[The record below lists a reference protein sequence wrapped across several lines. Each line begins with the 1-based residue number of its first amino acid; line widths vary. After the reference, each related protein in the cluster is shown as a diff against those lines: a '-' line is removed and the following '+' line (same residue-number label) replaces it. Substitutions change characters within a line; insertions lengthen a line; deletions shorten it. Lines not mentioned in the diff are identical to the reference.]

1 MWIWKCVT
9 PHPPIIVPEVGK
21 GNEAPAANTVT
32 AMKRLSARL
41 SPLIPDI
48 VLVLSPHAP
57 YSEGLCVILADRY
70 EGDFS
75 RFGASG
81 RKWSFRGA
89 VEEGETLTREI
100 SRNLP
105 VTILRPQKGAL
116 DHASLVPLSF
126 LGESWNG
133 RTRLV
138 LANPIGM
145 SPKDAYKLGKILA
158 DFDHDATW
166 GFIGSAD
173 LSHRLIPGAPAGYDA
188 QGRFFDENVV
198 RSIREGSG
206 AELLSLPD
214 SLVEAAGEC
223 GFRSVATFLG
233 LTEKEHRTVL
243 SYEGPFGVGY
253 CVACAALDPALYLP
267 SVARRAVEE
276 MLETGRVLS
285 APPVDDDPVLSAANA
300 CFVSLKTGDGNLR
313 GCIGT
318 ILPQHAALVEEVIS
332 NAVSAA
338 FHDPRFPP
346 VNRTELTDLHFSVDV
361 LSHPERVNGIEE
373 LNPRIYGVILEQGAR
388 RGVLLPDLEGV
399 DSVEEQLRIA
409 SMKAGIRDP
418 LSSSLYRFTVNR
430 YKERRHSPEER

>member
-1 MWIWKCVT
+1 MWVWKCVT

-21 GNEAPAANTVT
+21 GNEAAAANTVT

-48 VLVLSPHAP
+48 ALILSPHAP
-57 YSEGLCVILADRY
+57 YSEGLCVVLADKY
-70 EGDFS
+70 EGSFA
-75 RFGASG
+75 RFGAPE

-89 VEEGETLTREI
+89 VAEGETLTRKI

-105 VTILRPQKGAL
+105 VTILRPQKGVL

-126 LGESWNG
+126 LADSWND

-145 SPKDAYKLGKILA
+145 SPSDAYTLGKILA
-158 DFDHDATW
+158 DFDDDSTW

-173 LSHRLIPGAPAGYDA
+173 LSHRLVPGAPAGYA
-188 QGRFFDENVV
+188 PQGRSFDEAVV
-198 RSIREGSG
+198 RAIREGGG

-233 LTEKEHRTVL
+233 LTDNEHRTVF

-267 SVARRAVEE
+267 ALARRTVEE
-276 MLETGRVLS
+276 MLETGRMLS
-285 APPVDDDPVLSAANA
+285 VPPVDDDPVLSGASA
-300 CFVSLKTGDGNLR
+300 CFVSLKTKDGNLR

-318 ILPQHAALVEEVIS
+318 ILPQHAALAEEIIS

-338 FHDPRFPP
+338 FRDPRFPP
-346 VNRTELTDLHFSVDV
+346 VDRTEMPNLHFSVDV
-361 LSHPERVNGIEE
+361 LSHPESINGIEE
-373 LNPRIYGVILEQGAR
+373 LDPRIYGVILEQGAR

-399 DSVEEQLRIA
+399 DTVEEQLRIA
-409 SMKAGIRDP
+409 AMKAGIRDP
-418 LSSSLYRFTVNR
+418 LSASLYRFTVER
-430 YKERRHSPEER
+430 YKERRYPPERR

>member
-1 MWIWKCVT
+1 
-9 PHPPIIVPEVGK
+9 
-21 GNEAPAANTVT
+21 
-32 AMKRLSARL
+32 MKRLSARF

-48 VLVLSPHAP
+48 VLLLSPHAP

-70 EGDFS
+70 EGSFA
-75 RFGASG
+75 RFGAPE
-81 RKWSFRGA
+81 RKWSFCGA
-89 VEEGETLTREI
+89 VEEGEMLTREI

-126 LGESWNG
+126 LGESWSG

-145 SPKDAYKLGKILA
+145 SPTDAYTLGRILA
-158 DFDHDATW
+158 EFDDDASW

-173 LSHRLIPGAPAGYDA
+173 LSHRLVPGAPAGYA
-188 QGRFFDENVV
+188 PEGHSFDEAVV
-198 RSIREGSG
+198 RAIREGGG

-223 GFRSVATFLG
+223 GCAT
-233 LTEKEHRTVL
+233 
-243 SYEGPFGVGY
+243 
-253 CVACAALDPALYLP
+253 LDPAVYLP
-267 SVARRAVEE
+267 SLARRTVEE

-338 FHDPRFPP
+338 FRDPRFPP

-373 LNPRIYGVILEQGAR
+373 LNPRIYGVILEQGTR

-399 DSVEEQLRIA
+399 DAVEEQLRIA
-409 SMKAGIRDP
+409 AMKAGIRDP
-418 LSSSLYRFTVNR
+418 HSSSIYRFTVER
-430 YKERRHSPEER
+430 YKERRHSAEER